1 LSFSFIKF
9 LGGFFSVWNVM
20 PSTNFQS
27 ILHSLRANF
36 LAQISIISLDLL
48 NLLPLFYTLSNDSV
62 HIEATDD

>member
-1 LSFSFIKF
+1 
-9 LGGFFSVWNVM
+9 M